1 MVNQIYKISLV
12 ILFFWSGI
20 LPAIASGET
29 EEKLFQAK
37 AQLVKKTLAER
48 LGFPTKGD
56 LGKYIFP
63 VLIAY
68 RNQYPTAAWR
78 PEYLRQFQIISKKN
92 SNDFYTN
99 SDAFAAPGL
108 TRLLY
113 LYPDDPT
120 VKKLQDNYMN
130 FLFPDVLPS
139 DRYNFWESGGTENFV
154 NMLRTSGYLLAQKG
168 IKLNQPHAKQRLEE
182 KANWLNYKARH
193 TYFRGVAEWDSSTY
207 TIYNLIGWLNLYDFA
222 EDENI
227 KNAAKAILDYYASAI
242 ALKYTYGVYGGGE
255 QRGGGAIPS
264 FNSHPDYLGWLWF
277 SEYIPEKPS
286 FFKWPSYIQLIHP
299 ATSSYRPP
307 KEAILLAR
315 KKPNQ
320 ESYYQNVKGNYG
332 LSKLLYPELF
342 YIGKTYTLG
351 TVLVPAG
358 GQIINWKLVSY
369 PEPSNTALVVTGS
382 NSYTGHKNQRNGV
395 GKTNFD
401 RYVQHRN
408 ILAQMTYV
416 PQDVESDFKR
426 QQFRSFLSNTIKKI
440 PCGNTCRYTLQN
452 KLNNFIPLV
461 KYPVIKNQGK
471 YQIASYISYPKETKI
486 IQKQGRYFLELNE
499 TYIAIYPFISQES
512 QLNKI
517 SIASTKQRNY
527 LELTAPLGTLAG
539 FILEVGNKFDHQS
552 FEQFQKK
559 ILANT
564 DLDLSQSNR
573 GKLNYLDAEGNS
585 IAIDYQF
592 SQSQASW
599 EVNDKTISFNYAKL
613 YQGDNLEVENQILR
627 LKSKDSIYQID
638 YRNKIPV
645 FSTFKFDK
653 R

>member
-1 MVNQIYKISLV
+1 MINQIYKISLV

-20 LPAIASGET
+20 LPVTASVET
-29 EEKLFQAK
+29 EEKLFQSK

-48 LGFPTKGD
+48 LDFPSKGD

-63 VLIAY
+63 ILIAY
-68 RNQYPTAAWR
+68 RYQYPTAAWR
-78 PEYLRQFQIISKKN
+78 SEYLRQFEIISKKN

-130 FLFPDVLPS
+130 FLFPAVLPS

-168 IKLNQPHAKQRLEE
+168 INLNLPHAKQRLEE
-182 KANWLNYKARH
+182 KTDWLNYKARH
-193 TYFRGVAEWDSSTY
+193 TYLRGVAEWDSSTY

-227 KNAAKAILDYYASAI
+227 KNVAKAVLDYYASAI

-277 SEYIPEKPS
+277 SQYIPESSS
-286 FFKWPSYIQLIHP
+286 FFKWPSYLQLIHP

-315 KKPNQ
+315 KKSNQ

-332 LSKLLYPELF
+332 LSKLLYPEVF

-351 TVLVPAG
+351 TVFVPAG
-358 GQIINWKLVSY
+358 GQVINWKLVSY
-369 PEPSNTALVVTGS
+369 PQPSNTALVLTGS
-382 NSYTGHKNQRNGV
+382 NSYDSKINQRNGV

-416 PQDVESDFKR
+416 PQDVESDFKK
-426 QQFRSFLSNTIKKI
+426 QKFRSFLSNTIKKI
-440 PCGNTCRYTLQN
+440 ACGNTCRYILQN
-452 KLNNFIPLV
+452 KLNDFIPLV
-461 KYPVIKNQGK
+461 NYPVKKNRGK
-471 YQIASYISYPKETKI
+471 YQISNYISYPKETKI
-486 IQKQGRYFLELNE
+486 IQKQDRYFLELNE
-499 TYIAIYPFISQES
+499 TYVAIYPFISQES
-512 QLNKI
+512 KSNKI
-517 SIASTKQRNY
+517 SLASTKQRNY
-527 LELTAPLGTLAG
+527 LEVTAPLGTLAG
-539 FILEVGNKFDHQS
+539 FMVEVGNKLEHQS
-552 FEQFQKK
+552 FEQFQNK
-559 ILANT
+559 ILANSK
-564 DLDLSQSNR
+564 LDLSQSKQ
-573 GKLNYLDAEGNS
+573 GKLNYIDAQGNKLT
-585 IAIDYQF
+585 IDYQF
-592 SQSQASW
+592 SQSQATW
-599 EVNDKTISFNYAKL
+599 KVNNKKINFNYAKL
-613 YQGDNLEVENQILR
+613 YQGDNFKIENQILQI
-627 LKSKDSIYQID
+627 KSQDSIYQID
-638 YRNKIPV
+638 YRSKIPI
-645 FSTFKFDK
+645 FSNTSSQK
-653 R
+653 